1 MANKALASVDTI
13 DVVNASTNIIVE
25 SGGSIKRT
33 SAKNLTAGI
42 ADGLLAEVGVKTQD
56 LMSYGVS
63 WDTTKSDPICTRTG
77 NMLYHKELPI
87 QNNMRGCIA
96 QCVGTP
102 RIMYYLNPNDW
113 AFRADTRGFI
123 LKDKTI
129 TATSTA
135 KQYTITDDIFGTIQY
150 EASYLKINNT
160 SCKISN
166 VNTTTKKVVINAN
179 TAIAEGTYDVQLG
192 AVLSGY
198 DGEVMVE
205 VPEFWIKSWSD
216 GTKRE
221 VRISPTKIDDTWEHQ
236 PRMLVAAYRECLY
249 VGSGAS
255 ANDKYGYYGQ
265 FLTKTGM
272 CVKGNN
278 FSRFEGGSDG
288 TKLGYPRTNISR
300 TTMRTYVRKAGKELL
315 SYKQHKNLYWLY
327 VIEYANFNNQAEFS
341 ANLTSDGYRQGG
353 LGAGVTN
360 FTDAQWKAY
369 NNYNPIVKC
378 GYSLTPGN
386 NINISKISTTV
397 TVDSTTSTVESY
409 VPYWHGI
416 EQPFGDIYTSLDGVI
431 IDYSN
436 KITVDGVQYVPVYAT
451 DNPSYYSD
459 TDISKMDRV
468 GLQVLTGNVIKE
480 FDLGSTA
487 EIIPTSVQGSATLY
501 KCDINIASTT
511 STSLNSLIVGGGA
524 TFGARAGLG
533 FFFSSYAVSYRWSS
547 GGFRSCCVL
556 K

>member
-135 KQYTITDDIFGTIQY
+135 KQYTITDDAFGTIQY
-150 EASYLKINNT
+150 SGCVFIINNIICVMQ
-160 SCKISN
+160 SI
-166 VNTTTKKVVINAN
+166 NTTTKTATVFADE
-179 TAIAEGTYDVQLG
+179 AIAEGTYDVQLG
-192 AVLSGY
+192 AVLNGY

-236 PRMLVAAYRECLY
+236 PRMLVGAYRETLLNTA
-249 VGSGAS
+249 GTAGQ
-255 ANDKYGYYGQ
+255 GYYST
-265 FLTKTGM
+265 FAANTGM
-272 CVKGNN
+272 CVTN
-278 FSRFEGGSDG
+278 SSARFGGGSDG
-288 TKLGYPRTNISR
+288 TKLGYPRTNVSR
-300 TTMRTYVRKAGKELL
+300 TDMRTYVRKAGKELL
-315 SYKQHKNLYWLY
+315 SYKQYKNLYWLY
-327 VIEYANFNNQAEFS
+327 VIEYANFNSQAEFS

-369 NNYNPIVKC
+369 NNYNPIVKR
-378 GYSLTPGN
+378 GQFRYSGN
-386 NINISKISTTV
+386 NTNRIKTSTTV
-397 TVDSTTSTVESY
+397 TVDSTTSTIVSY

-416 EQPFGDIYTSLDGVI
+416 EQPFGDIFTILDGVI

-468 GLQVLTGNVIKE
+468 GLQVLTGNYIKE

-501 KCDINIASTT
+501 KCDSNIVSTT
-511 STSLNSLIVGGGA
+511 ATSLNTLLVGGGA
-524 TFGARAGLG
+524 LNGASAGLG
-533 FFFSSYAVSYRWSS
+533 CFYSASAVSYRWSIS
-547 GGFRSCCVL
+547 GFRSCCVL

>member
-63 WDTTKSDPICTRTG
+63 WDTAEGKGDPICTRTG

-135 KQYTITDDIFGTIQY
+135 KQYTITDDVFGTMQY
-150 EASYLKINNT
+150 SGCTFIINNILC
-160 SCKISN
+160 SVNSI
-166 VNTTTKKVVINAN
+166 NTTTKTVVINAN

-236 PRMLVAAYRECLY
+236 PRMLVGAYRETLLNTA
-249 VGSGAS
+249 GTAGQ
-255 ANDKYGYYGQ
+255 GYYST
-265 FLTKTGM
+265 FTANTGM
-272 CVKGNN
+272 CVRNASVIFG
-278 FSRFEGGSDG
+278 GGSDG
-288 TKLGYPRTNISR
+288 TKLRYPRTNVSR
-300 TTMRTYVRKAGKELL
+300 TDMRTYVRKAGKELL
-315 SYKQHKNLYWLY
+315 SYKQYKNLYWLY
-327 VIEYANFNNQAEFS
+327 VIEYANFNSQAEFS
-341 ANLTSDGYRQGG
+341 KNLTSDGYRQGG

-416 EQPFGDIYTSLDGVI
+416 EQPFGDIFTILDGVI

-468 GLQVLTGNVIKE
+468 GLQVLTGNIIKE

-487 EIIPTSVQGSATLY
+487 EIIPTSVQGNATLY
-501 KCDINIASTT
+501 KCDSNIISTT
-511 STSLNSLIVGGGA
+511 ATSLNTLLVGGYA
-524 TFGARAGLG
+524 AYGARAGLG
-533 FFFSSYAVSYRWSS
+533 SFYSYSAVSSRWSS
-547 GGFRSCCVL
+547 SGFRSCCVL

>member
-63 WDTTKSDPICTRTG
+63 WDTAEGKGDPICTRTG

-135 KQYTITDDIFGTIQY
+135 KQYTITDDAFGTIQY
-150 EASYLKINNT
+150 SGCIFIINNIICVMQ
-160 SCKISN
+160 SI
-166 VNTTTKKVVINAN
+166 NTTTKTATVFADE
-179 TAIAEGTYDVQLG
+179 AIAEGTYDVQLG
-192 AVLSGY
+192 AVLNGY

-236 PRMLVAAYRECLY
+236 PRMLVGAYRETLLNTA
-249 VGSGAS
+249 GTAGQ
-255 ANDKYGYYGQ
+255 GYYST
-265 FLTKTGM
+265 FAANTGM
-272 CVKGNN
+272 CVAN
-278 FSRFEGGSDG
+278 SSARFGGGSDG
-288 TKLGYPRTNISR
+288 TKLGYPRTNVSR
-300 TTMRTYVRKAGKELL
+300 TDMRTYVRKAGKELL
-315 SYKQHKNLYWLY
+315 SYKQYKNLYWLY
-327 VIEYANFNNQAEFS
+327 VIEYANFNSQAEFS

-369 NNYNPIVKC
+369 NNYNPIVKR
-378 GYSLTPGN
+378 GQFRYSGN
-386 NINISKISTTV
+386 NTNRIKTSTTV
-397 TVDSTTSTVESY
+397 TVDSTTSTIVSY

-416 EQPFGDIYTSLDGVI
+416 EQPFGDIYTNLDGVI

-468 GLQVLTGNVIKE
+468 GLQVLTGNIIKE

-501 KCDINIASTT
+501 KCDSNIISTT
-511 STSLNSLIVGGGA
+511 ATSLNTLLVGGSAADGA
-524 TFGARAGLG
+524 GAGLG
-533 FFFSSYAVSYRWSS
+533 CFRSGGAVSDRWSY

>member
-135 KQYTITDDIFGTIQY
+135 KKYTITDDVFGTIQY
-150 EASYLKINNT
+150 EDGYLRINNT

-166 VNTTTKKVVINAN
+166 VNTTTKTATFLADI
-179 TAIAEGTYDVQLG
+179 AIAEGTYDVQLG
-192 AVLSGY
+192 AVLNGY

-236 PRMLVAAYRECLY
+236 PRMLVGAYRETVLNTA
-249 VGSGAS
+249 GTAGQ
-255 ANDKYGYYGQ
+255 GYYST
-265 FLTKTGM
+265 FTVNTGM
-272 CVKGNN
+272 CVSN
-278 FSRFEGGSDG
+278 SLARFGGGSDG
-288 TKLGYPRTNISR
+288 TKLGYPRTNVSR
-300 TTMRTYVRKAGKELL
+300 TDMRTYVRKAGKELL
-315 SYKQHKNLYWLY
+315 SYKQYKNLYWLY
-327 VIEYANFNNQAEFS
+327 VIEYANFNSQAEFS

-360 FTDAQWKAY
+360 FTNAKWKAY
-369 NNYNPIVKC
+369 NNYNPIVKR
-378 GYSLTPGN
+378 GQFRYSGN
-386 NINISKISTTV
+386 NTNRIKTSTTV

-416 EQPFGDIYTSLDGVI
+416 EQPFGDVFTNLDGVI

-468 GLQVLTGNVIKE
+468 GLQVLIESNIKE

-501 KCDINIASTT
+501 KCDSNIISTT
-511 STSLNSLIVGGGA
+511 ATSLNTLLVGGSAAYGA
-524 TFGARAGLG
+524 FAGLG
-533 FFFSSYAVSYRWSS
+533 FFYSVSAVSSRWSGS
-547 GGFRSCCVL
+547 GFRSCCVL

>member
-135 KQYTITDDIFGTIQY
+135 KQYTITDDVFDTIQY
-150 EASYLKINNT
+150 SGCVLMINNIMCIVQ
-160 SCKISN
+160 SI
-166 VNTTTKKVVINAN
+166 NTTTKTAVINAN

-192 AVLSGY
+192 AVLNGY

-236 PRMLVAAYRECLY
+236 PRMLVGAYRETLLNTA
-249 VGSGAS
+249 GTAGQ
-255 ANDKYGYYGQ
+255 GYYST
-265 FLTKTGM
+265 FTANTGM
-272 CVKGNN
+272 CVRNASVIFG
-278 FSRFEGGSDG
+278 GGSDG
-288 TKLGYPRTNISR
+288 TKLRYPRTNVSR
-300 TTMRTYVRKAGKELL
+300 TDMRTYVRKAGKELL
-315 SYKQHKNLYWLY
+315 SYKQYKNLYWLY
-327 VIEYANFNNQAEFS
+327 VIEYANFNSQAEFS

-369 NNYNPIVKC
+369 NNYNPIVKSGRFRYC
-378 GYSLTPGN
+378 GN
-386 NINISKISTTV
+386 NTNRIKISTTV
-397 TVDSTTSTVESY
+397 TVDSTTSTIVSY

-416 EQPFGDIYTSLDGVI
+416 EQPFGDIYTNLDGVI

-468 GLQVLTGNVIKE
+468 GLQVLTGNIIKE

-501 KCDINIASTT
+501 KCDSNIISTT
-511 STSLNSLIVGGGA
+511 ATSLNTLLVGGYA
-524 TFGARAGLG
+524 SYGARAGLG
-533 FFFSSYAVSYRWSS
+533 FFRSTVAVSFQWSS

>member
-63 WDTTKSDPICTRTG
+63 WDTAEGKGDPICTRTG

-135 KQYTITDDIFGTIQY
+135 KQYTITDDVFGTIQY
-150 EASYLKINNT
+150 SGCVLMINNIMCIVQ
-160 SCKISN
+160 SI
-166 VNTTTKKVVINAN
+166 NTTTKTAVINAN

-192 AVLSGY
+192 AVLNGY

-236 PRMLVAAYRECLY
+236 PRMLVGAYRETLLNTA
-249 VGSGAS
+249 GTAGQ
-255 ANDKYGYYGQ
+255 GYYST
-265 FLTKTGM
+265 FTANTGM
-272 CVKGNN
+272 CVRNASVIFG
-278 FSRFEGGSDG
+278 GGSNG
-288 TKLGYPRTNISR
+288 TKLGYPRTNVSR
-300 TTMRTYVRKAGKELL
+300 TDMRTYVRKAGKELL

-327 VIEYANFNNQAEFS
+327 VIEYANFNSQAEFS

-416 EQPFGDIYTSLDGVI
+416 EQPFGDIYTNLDGVI

-468 GLQVLTGNVIKE
+468 GLQVLAANVIKE

-501 KCDINIASTT
+501 KCDINIISTT
-511 STSLNSLIVGGGA
+511 ATSLNTLLVGGDAVG
-524 TFGARAGLG
+524 GARAGLG
-533 FFFSSYAVSYRWSS
+533 CFDSGSAVSGRWSRS
-547 GGFRSCCVL
+547 GFRSCCVL

>member
-63 WDTTKSDPICTRTG
+63 WDTAEGKGDPICTRTG

-135 KQYTITDDIFGTIQY
+135 KQYTITDDVFGTIQY
-150 EASYLKINNT
+150 SGCVLMINNIMCIVQ
-160 SCKISN
+160 SI
-166 VNTTTKKVVINAN
+166 NTTTKTAVINAN

-192 AVLSGY
+192 AVLNGY

-236 PRMLVAAYRECLY
+236 PRMLVGAYRETLLNTA
-249 VGSGAS
+249 GTAGQ
-255 ANDKYGYYGQ
+255 GYYST
-265 FLTKTGM
+265 FTANTGM
-272 CVKGNN
+272 CVRNASVIFG
-278 FSRFEGGSDG
+278 GGSDG
-288 TKLGYPRTNISR
+288 TKLRYPRTNISR

-315 SYKQHKNLYWLY
+315 SYKQYKNLYWLY
-327 VIEYANFNNQAEFS
+327 VIEYANFNSQAEFS

-360 FTDAQWKAY
+360 FIDAQWEAY

-397 TVDSTTSTVESY
+397 TVDSTTSTIVSY

-416 EQPFGDIYTSLDGVI
+416 EQPFGDIYTNLDGVI

-468 GLQVLTGNVIKE
+468 GLQVLTGNYIKE

-487 EIIPTSVQGSATLY
+487 EIIPTSVQGNATLY
-501 KCDINIASTT
+501 KCGSNIISTT
-511 STSLNSLIVGGGA
+511 ATSLNTLIVGGSA
-524 TFGARAGLG
+524 SNGARAGLG
-533 FFFSSYAVSYRWSS
+533 CFCSTAAVSTRWF
-547 GGFRSCCVL
+547 GTGFRSCCVL

>member
-135 KQYTITDDIFGTIQY
+135 KQYTITDDVFGTIQY
-150 EASYLKINNT
+150 EAGYIKINNI

-166 VNTTTKKVVINAN
+166 VNTTTKTATFLADI
-179 TAIAEGTYDVQLG
+179 AIAEGTYDVQLG
-192 AVLSGY
+192 AVLNGY

-236 PRMLVAAYRECLY
+236 PRMLVGAYRETVLNTA
-249 VGSGAS
+249 GTAGQ
-255 ANDKYGYYGQ
+255 GYYST
-265 FLTKTGM
+265 FTANTGM
-272 CVKGNN
+272 CVSNN
-278 FSRFEGGSDG
+278 LARFGGGSDG
-288 TKLGYPRTNISR
+288 TKLRYPRTNVSR
-300 TTMRTYVRKAGKELL
+300 TDMRTYVRKAGKELL
-315 SYKQHKNLYWLY
+315 SYKQYKNLYWLY
-327 VIEYANFNNQAEFS
+327 VIEYANFNSQAEFN

-397 TVDSTTSTVESY
+397 TVDSTTSTIVSY

-416 EQPFGDIYTSLDGVI
+416 EQPFGDIYTNLDGVI

-468 GLQVLTGNVIKE
+468 GLQVLTANIIKE

-501 KCDINIASTT
+501 KCDSNTASTT
-511 STSLNSLIVGGGA
+511 ATSLNTLLVGGDAACGA
-524 TFGARAGLG
+524 SAGLG
-533 FFFSSYAVSYRWSS
+533 YFGSTNAVSARWSRS
-547 GGFRSCCVL
+547 GFRSCCVL

>member
-63 WDTTKSDPICTRTG
+63 WDTAEGKGDPICTRTG

-135 KQYTITDDIFGTIQY
+135 KQYTITDDVFGTIQY
-150 EASYLKINNT
+150 EAGYIKINNT

-166 VNTTTKKVVINAN
+166 VNTTTKTATVFADE
-179 TAIAEGTYDVQLG
+179 AIAEGTYDVQLG
-192 AVLSGY
+192 AVLNGY

-236 PRMLVAAYRECLY
+236 PRMLVGAYRETLLNTA
-249 VGSGAS
+249 GTAGQ
-255 ANDKYGYYGQ
+255 GYYST
-265 FLTKTGM
+265 FTANTGM
-272 CVKGNN
+272 CVSN
-278 FSRFEGGSDG
+278 SSARFGGGSDG
-288 TKLGYPRTNISR
+288 TKLGYPRTNVSR
-300 TTMRTYVRKAGKELL
+300 TDMRTYVRKAGKELL
-315 SYKQHKNLYWLY
+315 SYKQYKNLYWLY
-327 VIEYANFNNQAEFS
+327 VIEYANFNSQAEFS

-369 NNYNPIVKC
+369 NNYNPIVKR
-378 GYSLTPGN
+378 GQFRYSGN
-386 NINISKISTTV
+386 NTNRIKTSTTV

-416 EQPFGDIYTSLDGVI
+416 EQPFGDIYTNLDGVI

-468 GLQVLTGNVIKE
+468 GLQVLAANVIKE

-501 KCDINIASTT
+501 KCDSNIVSTT
-511 STSLNSLIVGGGA
+511 ATSLNTLLVGGGA
-524 TFGARAGLG
+524 GNGAGAGLG
-533 FFFSSYAVSYRWSS
+533 CFRSNNAVSTRWSYF
-547 GGFRSCCVL
+547 GFRSCCVL

>member
-63 WDTTKSDPICTRTG
+63 WDTAEGKGDPICTRTG

-135 KQYTITDDIFGTIQY
+135 KKYTITDDVFGTIQY
-150 EASYLKINNT
+150 EDSYLRINNI

-166 VNTTTKKVVINAN
+166 VNTTTKTATFVADI
-179 TAIAEGTYDVQLG
+179 AIAEGTYDVQLG
-192 AVLSGY
+192 AVLNGY

-236 PRMLVAAYRECLY
+236 PRMLVGACRETVLNTA
-249 VGSGAS
+249 GTAGQ
-255 ANDKYGYYGQ
+255 GYYST
-265 FLTKTGM
+265 FTANTGM
-272 CVKGNN
+272 CVSNN
-278 FSRFEGGSDG
+278 LARFGGGSDG
-288 TKLGYPRTNISR
+288 TKLRYPRTNVSR
-300 TTMRTYVRKAGKELL
+300 TDMRTYVRKAGKELL
-315 SYKQHKNLYWLY
+315 SYKQYKNLYWLY
-327 VIEYANFNNQAEFS
+327 VIEYANFNSQAEFS

-360 FTDAQWKAY
+360 FTNAQWKAY
-369 NNYNPIVKC
+369 NNYNPIVKS
-378 GYSLTPGN
+378 GRFRYSGN
-386 NINISKISTTV
+386 NTNRIKTSTTV
-397 TVDSTTSTVESY
+397 TVDSTTSTIVSY

-416 EQPFGDIYTSLDGVI
+416 EQPFGDIFTNLDGVI

-468 GLQVLTGNVIKE
+468 GLQVLTGNIIKE

-501 KCDINIASTT
+501 KCDSNIISTT
-511 STSLNSLIVGGGA
+511 ATSLNTLLVGGYA
-524 TFGARAGLG
+524 PDGARAGLG
-533 FFFSSYAVSYRWSS
+533 SFYSAGAVSYRWSV

>member
-135 KQYTITDDIFGTIQY
+135 KQYTITDDVFGTIQY
-150 EASYLKINNT
+150 EAGYIKINNT

-166 VNTTTKKVVINAN
+166 VNTTTKTATFLADI
-179 TAIAEGTYDVQLG
+179 AIAEGTYDVQLG
-192 AVLSGY
+192 AVLNGY

-236 PRMLVAAYRECLY
+236 PRMLVGAYRETVLNTA
-249 VGSGAS
+249 GTAGQ
-255 ANDKYGYYGQ
+255 GYYST
-265 FLTKTGM
+265 FTANTGM
-272 CVKGNN
+272 CVSNN
-278 FSRFEGGSDG
+278 LARFGGGSDG
-288 TKLGYPRTNISR
+288 TKLRYPRTNVSR
-300 TTMRTYVRKAGKELL
+300 TDMRTYVRKAGKELL

-327 VIEYANFNNQAEFS
+327 VIEYANFNSQAEFN

-397 TVDSTTSTVESY
+397 TVDSTTSTIVSY

-416 EQPFGDIYTSLDGVI
+416 EQPFGDIYTNLDGVI

-468 GLQVLTGNVIKE
+468 GLQVLTGNIIKE

-501 KCDINIASTT
+501 KCDSNIVSTT
-511 STSLNSLIVGGGA
+511 ATSLNTLIVGGSAGG
-524 TFGARAGLG
+524 GARAGLG
-533 FFFSSYAVSYRWSS
+533 YFSSADAVSARWS
-547 GGFRSCCVL
+547 GTGFRSCCVL